1 MPLIGVPHKR
11 VEDPRLITGR
21 GRYTDDVRLP
31 GMLHAAILRS
41 PRAHARIEAIDV
53 EAARSA
59 AGVVAVYTGRDIAG
73 KVGPIPTAWL
83 PPNSDIKATAHPALA
98 IDTVRY
104 AGDGVA
110 LVVAE
115 SAAAARDALDL
126 IRVSYG
132 PLPAVVE
139 QVDAMREGA
148 PLVHADAPGN
158 IAFHWKAGQVSDTVF
173 AGAEVVVRHTFRQ
186 QRLIPNPMEPRAA
199 VAHYDR
205 ATGDLTL
212 WATSQNPHIHRVLLS
227 GVLGIPEH
235 RLRVVSV
242 DVGGGFGAKIACYP
256 DEALT
261 AFAAISL
268 GRPVKW
274 TETRTEHFLATT
286 HGRDMV
292 IDVELAGRRDGTLE
306 AIRVRNLANMGA
318 YLSTAAP
325 GVPTILFGLI
335 VTGAYTFAHAA
346 VDVYGIFTNTTPT
359 DAYRGAGRPEATY
372 LVERMVDLFAR
383 EIGMDPIEVRRKN
396 LVPPEA
402 FPYPSALGLSYDSGN
417 YQRALEQAMAT
428 VDYPELRREQAALR
442 GHGRYIG
449 IGCSSYVEISGLGP
463 SEVAGAVGFQGGLWE
478 SANIRVHPSGKV
490 TVFTGGSPHGQG
502 EETTFAQIV
511 ADRFGI
517 PIADVE
523 VVHGDTARIAMGWGT
538 YGSRTTAVGGS
549 AIAVA
554 ADRVIDKGRKIAAHM
569 LEAAEDDVEFAQG
582 TYQVRGAPKRSE
594 TFQAVT
600 LQAYLAWNLPE
611 GLEPSLEA
619 AAYYNPSNFT
629 FPFGTHVAVVEV
641 DLETGDVQLLRYVA
655 VDDCGTVI
663 NPMIAE
669 GQVHGG
675 IVQGIGQALWE
686 GAIYSAE
693 GQLLTGS
700 LLDYA
705 MPKARFFPSFETA
718 FTETPAPHNP
728 LGAKGIGETGTIAA
742 TPAIVNAVVD
752 ALQPFGVRDLAMPL
766 WPERVLQ
773 AIEAGRDGR

>member
-1 MPLIGVPHKR
+1 MQLIGVPQKR

-21 GRYTDDVRLP
+21 GRYTEDVRLP

-41 PRAHARIEAIDV
+41 PRAHARIQEIDV
-53 EAARSA
+53 AAAQA
-59 AGVVAVYTGRDIAG
+59 ADGVVAVYTGRDLAG
-73 KVGPIPTAWL
+73 KLGPIPTAWL
-83 PPNSDIKATAHPALA
+83 PPDSDIKATAHPALA
-98 IDTVRY
+98 VDTVRY
-104 AGDGVA
+104 VGDGVA
-110 LVVAE
+110 MVVAE
-115 SAAAARDALDL
+115 SAAAARDAIDR
-126 IRVSYG
+126 IKVRYE
-132 PLPAVVE
+132 PMAAVVD
-139 QVDAMREGA
+139 QAQAMAEGA
-148 PLVHADAPGN
+148 PLVHEDAPGN
-158 IAFHWKAGQVSDTVF
+158 VAFHWKAGTVPEEAF
-173 AGAEVVVRHTFRQ
+173 TGAEVVVRRTFRQ

-199 VAHYDR
+199 VAQYDPS
-205 ATGDLTL
+205 TGDLTL

-227 GVLGIPEH
+227 SVLGIPEH

-242 DVGGGFGAKIACYP
+242 DVGGGFGSKIACYP

-261 AFAAISL
+261 AYAAMAL

-274 TETRTEHFLATT
+274 AETRVEHFQATT

-292 IDVELAGRRDGTLE
+292 IDVELAGRRDGTMT
-306 AIRVRNLANMGA
+306 AIRVKNLANMGA

-335 VTGAYTFAHAA
+335 VTGAYTFQHAA
-346 VDVYGIFTNTTPT
+346 VDVYGVFTHTTPT

-372 LVERMVDLFAR
+372 LVERMVDLFAG
-383 EIGMDPIEVRRKN
+383 EIGMDPIEVRRRN
-396 LVPPEA
+396 LVRPEA
-402 FPYPSALGLSYDSGN
+402 FPYQSALGLTYDSGN
-417 YQRALEQAMAT
+417 YQRALDQALET
-428 VDYPELRREQAALR
+428 VGYEEIRREQAALR
-442 GHGRYIG
+442 QKGRYIG
-449 IGCSSYVEISGLGP
+449 IGCTSYVEISGLGP

-511 ADRFGI
+511 ADRFGV
-517 PIADVE
+517 PLADVE

-554 ADRVIDKGRKIAAHM
+554 ADRVIDKARKIAAHM
-569 LEAAEDDVEFAQG
+569 LEAAEEDIEFRAG
-582 TYQVRGAPKRSE
+582 RFAVRGAPERAQ

-611 GLEPSLEA
+611 GVEPALEA

-629 FPFGTHVAVVEV
+629 FPFGTHIAVVEV
-641 DLETGDVQLLRYVA
+641 DAETGDVQLLRYVA
-655 VDDCGTVI
+655 VDDCGKVI
-663 NPMIAE
+663 NPLIAE

-686 GAIYSAE
+686 GAVYSAD

-705 MPKARFFPSFETA
+705 MPKARFFPAFETA

-728 LGAKGIGETGTIAA
+728 IGAKGIGETGTIAA
-742 TPAIVNAVVD
+742 TPTIVNAVVD
-752 ALQPFGVRDLAMPL
+752 ALQPFGVQDLAMPL
-766 WPERVLQ
+766 WPERVHQ
-773 AIEAGRDGR
+773 AIQAGRNGR